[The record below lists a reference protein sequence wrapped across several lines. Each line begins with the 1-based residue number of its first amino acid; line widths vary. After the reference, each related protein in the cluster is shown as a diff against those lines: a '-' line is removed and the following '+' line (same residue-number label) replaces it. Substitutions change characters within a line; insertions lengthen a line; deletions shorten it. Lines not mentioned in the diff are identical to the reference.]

1 MYITV
6 SEINDIQFYEQKYH
20 YKREKNFMEKNLYI
34 DASHPDETRIVL
46 KSENH
51 IEEYEYENK
60 NKLYLKNN
68 IYLGKVSRIEPSL
81 QAAFVNYGK
90 QRHGFLAFN
99 DIQSDYYQ
107 IPHDDKDRLK
117 KEEESLRLELKEK
130 SKDIEVDKT
139 RDELADSNQTNDTK
153 SAISP
158 VNEKI
163 KDENLPLEKPNQF
176 NELKKRYGIRRYK
189 IQEVIKPD
197 QIVLVQVLKDERGQ
211 KGAAL
216 TTFISL
222 AGKYSVLMPNTPKGG
237 GISRKIVNSDDRKK
251 IRNILNEIDIPE
263 TMGVIVRTAGLNKT
277 KNDLNKDIL
286 NTVSVWEEIKT
297 KAVESIAPSL
307 VYEEGDLIKRA
318 IRDVY
323 DNNTNNVIVDGNDGY
338 QKAKNFMKSL
348 MPEKVKK
355 IKKYRGKIPLFH
367 DVGIEKKLNSIFE
380 PTVKLESGGYIVLNP
395 TEALVSIDVNSG
407 QSIKEVNIEKTALK
421 TNLEAVE
428 EISRQIKIRDLSG
441 LIVIDFIDMLN
452 FYNRRIVER
461 KLREKLKDD
470 RARIQFGRISNF
482 GLLEMTRQR
491 LRESYVKW
499 NMVLSLDS
507 FASKIIKKAEEAA
520 FSNKAKIVNI
530 SIPHKVKTFIE
541 ENSMKEIDH
550 FKKKY
555 KLDFNIFSDNNLILP
570 EYRIDLLNKNKKI
583 IKKIESIQKIE
594 KDSFRP
600 NFNRK
605 NFLNKKFK
613 NNFKAKGRFKKKFKY
628 HSKMRRQEFE
638 NKKPNNY

>member
-1 MYITV
+1 
-6 SEINDIQFYEQKYH
+6 
-20 YKREKNFMEKNLYI
+20 MEKNLYI

-81 QAAFVNYGK
+81 QAAFVNYGR

-107 IPHDDKDRLK
+107 IPYDDKDRLK
-117 KEEESLRLELKEK
+117 KEEENLRLELKEK
-130 SKDIEVDKT
+130 SKDVE
-139 RDELADSNQTNDTK
+139 E
-153 SAISP
+153 
-158 VNEKI
+158 NEKTDHDVSNVTSTNNNTNENNLSNEKT
-163 KDENLPLEKPNQF
+163 KDANLPPERPERSDQF

-189 IQEVIKPD
+189 IQEVIKPE
-197 QIVLVQVLKDERGQ
+197 QIILVQILKDERGQ

-237 GISRKIVNSDDRKK
+237 GISRKIINSNDRKK
-251 IRNILNEIDIPE
+251 IRSILQEIKIPE
-263 TMGVIVRTAGLNKT
+263 TMGLIVRTAGLNKT
-277 KNDLNKDIL
+277 KNELNKDIL
-286 NTVSVWEEIKT
+286 NTINVWEEIKE
-297 KAVESIAPSL
+297 KAVKSIAPSL

-318 IRDVY
+318 IRDLY
-323 DNNTNNVIVDGNDGY
+323 DNQTNNVIVDGNEGY
-338 QKAKNFMKSL
+338 QKAKSFMKFL
-348 MPEKVKK
+348 TPENVKR

-367 DVGIEKKLNSIFE
+367 DAGIEKDLNRIFE
-380 PTVKLESGGYIVLNP
+380 PVIKLESGGYIVINP
-395 TEALVSIDVNSG
+395 TEALVSIDINSG
-407 QSIKEVNIEKTALK
+407 QSIKEVNIEKTAVK
-421 TNLEAVE
+421 TNLEAAE

-441 LIVIDFIDMLN
+441 LIVIDFIDMIN
-452 FYNRRIVER
+452 FHNRKMVER

-491 LRESYVKW
+491 LRESSVKW
-499 NMVLSLDS
+499 NMTLSLDS
-507 FASKIIKKAEEAA
+507 FALKIVKKGEELA

-530 SIPHKVKTFIE
+530 NIPLKVKTYIE
-541 ENSMKEIDH
+541 KNLGKEINH

-555 KLDFNIFSDNNLILP
+555 KLEFNIIADNNQMIP
-570 EYRIDLLNKNKKI
+570 EYKIELLNKNKKI
-583 IKKIESIQKIE
+583 IKKIENIE
-594 KDSFRP
+594 TIPLKY
-600 NFNRK
+600 NYNKK
-605 NFLNKKFK
+605 NFINKKFNK
-613 NNFKAKGRFKKKFKY
+613 NFKMRNKSRKKFKY
-628 HSKMRRQEFE
+628 QSKIGRNNFD
-638 NKKPNNY
+638 NKKLANY

>member
-1 MYITV
+1 
-6 SEINDIQFYEQKYH
+6 
-20 YKREKNFMEKNLYI
+20 MEKNLYI

-117 KEEESLRLELKEK
+117 KEEENLRLELKETSKNVEETNK
-130 SKDIEVDKT
+130 SEKENNGNIVKNNEEPKNGIEKAKEEIEQPQREEKT
-139 RDELADSNQTNDTK
+139 DQL
-153 SAISP
+153 
-158 VNEKI
+158 
-163 KDENLPLEKPNQF
+163 

-197 QIVLVQVLKDERGQ
+197 QIVLVQILKDERGQ

-237 GISRKIVNSDDRKK
+237 GISRKIINPDDRRK
-251 IRNILNEIDIPE
+251 IRSILQQIDIPS
-263 TMGVIVRTAGLNKT
+263 TMGLIVRTAGLNKT
-277 KNDLNKDIL
+277 KNEISKDIQ
-286 NTVSVWEEIKT
+286 NTIKTWEEIKSKT
-297 KAVESIAPSL
+297 IISIAPSL

-318 IRDVY
+318 LRDIY
-323 DNNTNNVIVDGNDGY
+323 DNTTNNVIVDGNEGY
-338 QKAKNFMKSL
+338 QKAKNFMKLL
-348 MPEKVKK
+348 MPENVKK
-355 IKKYRGKIPLFH
+355 VKKYRGKIPLFH
-367 DVGIEKKLNSIFE
+367 EAHIEKNLNKIFD
-380 PTVKLESGGYIVLNP
+380 PTVKLESGGYIVINP

-421 TNLEAVE
+421 TNLEAAE

-441 LIVIDFIDMLN
+441 LIVIDFIDM
-452 FYNRRIVER
+452 FSFHNRRAVER
-461 KLREKLKDD
+461 KLKEKLKDD
-470 RARIQFGRISNF
+470 RARMQFGRISNF

-499 NMVLSLDS
+499 KMVLSIDS
-507 FASKIIKKAEEAA
+507 FALKIIKKGEELA
-520 FSNKAKIVNI
+520 FSNKAKIINI
-530 SIPHKVKTFIE
+530 NVPAKVKAFID
-541 ENSMKEIDH
+541 ENLSKEVKH
-550 FKKKY
+550 FKQKY
-555 KLDFNIFSDNNLILP
+555 KLEFNVLPDAALIVP
-570 EYRIDLLNKNKKI
+570 EYKIELLNKNKKI
-583 IKKIESIQKIE
+583 INKVENIE
-594 KDSFRP
+594 KADSNP
-600 NFNRK
+600 PKQNYNNNFI
-605 NFLNKKFK
+605 NKKFK
-613 NNFKAKGRFKKKFKY
+613 KNFKKRRNFNKRFRYRSKNKKNN
-628 HSKMRRQEFE
+628 FE
-638 NKKPNNY
+638 NKKSVNY